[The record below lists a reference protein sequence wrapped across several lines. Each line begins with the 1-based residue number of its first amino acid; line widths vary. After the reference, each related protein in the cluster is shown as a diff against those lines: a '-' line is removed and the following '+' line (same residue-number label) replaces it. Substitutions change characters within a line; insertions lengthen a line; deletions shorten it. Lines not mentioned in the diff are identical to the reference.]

1 MKPTRFFPILFLF
14 FSIPLFAQP
23 YLNESCEWYEF
34 SGDFAGGYLNVS
46 KLTVQGDTLI
56 ENKTYWK
63 ILEVYDNYYWGV
75 FGGDTTV
82 MEDLQYFHF
91 VREDSSSFYS
101 WWGAA
106 EHKIVSF
113 DYEVGDTVFLFP
125 EGFDQ
130 VITEVEN
137 IEIGGETRK
146 ILHTDMG
153 NEIYEGIGTNQS
165 LLGGLAF
172 DGEEAYTY
180 LKCFSLNGEWREMTT
195 FTYGHPQVETCDS
208 VFFTGTG
215 FEPRPA
221 SGISVFPNPASGQ
234 MTLSGSLD
242 FRGKTLRL
250 FDLAGRAYPIRFEE
264 KGFGEMTLRPDE
276 NLPPGMY
283 FLSVGDGA
291 GRSFVR
297 FVRQ

>member
-1 MKPTRFFPILFLF
+1 MKTTRFFPILFLF

-23 YLNESCEWYEF
+23 YLNESCEWYEY
-34 SGDFAGGYLNVS
+34 SGDVLDGYLHVS
-46 KLTVQGDTLI
+46 KLTIEGDTILD
-56 ENKTYWK
+56 NKTYWK
-63 ILEVYDNYYWGV
+63 IKESLDIYYWGV
-75 FGGDTTV
+75 FEGDTTV
-82 MEDLQYFHF
+82 TPDVHTFHF
-91 VREDSSSFYS
+91 MREDSSSFFR
-101 WWGAA
+101 WQPNG
-106 EHKIVSF
+106 ERKLISF
-113 DYEVGDTVFLFP
+113 DYEIGDTVFVEP
-125 EGFDQ
+125 YGYNQ
-130 VITEVEN
+130 VVTGIDSF
-137 IEIGGETRK
+137 EIDGETRK
-146 ILHTDMG
+146 VFNTDFG
-153 NEIYEGIGTNQS
+153 NEIYEGIGTS
-165 LLGGLAF
+165 LGLYNGLDF
-172 DGEEAYTY
+172 IGDESYSV

-215 FEPRPA
+215 SAPRPA

-283 FLSVGDGA
+283 FLSVGDGV